1 MKTKRFSALAHVAE
15 REAKSDYRPSLTL
28 WQRGMWRLRHDRTT
42 LAAMFTVAL
51 LASLS
56 LLAPT
61 ISDAL
66 NVDPNTQDLR
76 NNYAPLLS
84 EGHLLGTD
92 ELGRDHLSRLLYG
105 GRISLG
111 IAISAAILTLGIG
124 VAVGVYAG
132 YYGGIIDDAIIWF
145 ITTLN
150 SIPYLFLLILITSVL
165 SLAPLTLVLIFAVL
179 GWTGVTRLVRAETFS
194 IKERDYVIAARA
206 TGASDWRIMFV
217 HIVPNVF
224 SLLIVGLSQGMGG
237 LILTESALSF
247 IGFGIRA
254 PIPTWGNMLNGG
266 LDYMRRAPHL
276 LILPGL
282 LISVTVFCFY
292 LIGDGLRDAF
302 DPKIAD

>member
-1 MKTKRFSALAHVAE
+1 MSSNRKRVSQLKPA
-15 REAKSDYRPSLTL
+15 RDQQGDYHPSLTL
-28 WQRGMWRLRHDRTT
+28 WQRGLRRLRQDRTT
-42 LAAMFTVAL
+42 IAAIVTVFVFAG
-51 LASLS
+51 LS
-56 LLAPT
+56 LLAPV
-61 ISDAL
+61 ISAAL
-66 NVDPNTQDLR
+66 DIDPNTQDLR
-76 NNYAPLLS
+76 NNYAPVLS

-111 IAISAAILTLGIG
+111 IAVSAALLTLGIG
-124 VAVGVYAG
+124 VAIGVYAG
-132 YYGGIIDDAIIWF
+132 YYGGILDDIIIWF

-150 SIPYLFLLILITSVL
+150 SIPSLFLLILITALL
-165 SLAPLTLVLIFAVL
+165 SPTPLTMVLIFAVL

-194 IKERDYVIAARA
+194 IKEREYVIAARA
-206 TGASDWRIMFV
+206 TGTSDARIMFV

-237 LILTESALSF
+237 LILAESALSF

-282 LISVTVFCFY
+282 LISLTVFCFY